1 VTVPDDPPVWFA
13 AGKAAATVA
22 GFVLLWSW
30 ESFWPLT
37 ADRPHR
43 WRHAGRNMAVAVVN
57 TVLLGVLF
65 GAATVA
71 MTLWA
76 ARHRSG
82 LLHQLDLPGPG
93 RWLLAL
99 LLLDGWLYVWHR
111 LNHAV
116 PLLWRFHRMHHA
128 DPEMDVTTA
137 TRFHPGEQI
146 ASATLRLGLIPLLG
160 VTMAE
165 ILVYETLVI
174 AVTMFHHANIS
185 LGPADRPLRW
195 LLVTPRMHQIHHS
208 RWRPETNSNYAV
220 VLSLWDRLGRTFRR
234 RSGPQPVEL
243 GLDGFDDDRWQTVAG
258 MLRTPLAEESPVTP
272 E

>member
-1 VTVPDDPPVWFA
+1 MPGDPPVWFA

-22 GFVLLWSW
+22 AFVLLWSW
-30 ESFWPLT
+30 ESFWPLA

-43 WRHAGRNMAVAVVN
+43 WRHAGRNVVVAVFN

-76 ARHRSG
+76 AEHRYG
-82 LLHQLDLPGPG
+82 LLHQFDLAWPV
-93 RWLLAL
+93 RLLPAI
-99 LLLDGWLYVWHR
+99 LLLDAWLYVWHR

-137 TRFHPGEQI
+137 TRFHPGEHV
-146 ASATLRLGLIPLLG
+146 ASATLRLGLIPLFG

-165 ILVYETLVI
+165 ILVYDTLVV
-174 AVTMFHHANIS
+174 AVTMFHHANIT

-195 LLVTPRMHQIHHS
+195 LVVTPRMHQIHHS
-208 RWRPETNSNYAV
+208 RWRPETNSNYSV
-220 VLSLWDRLGRTFRR
+220 VLSLWDRLGRTFRMR
-234 RSGPQPVEL
+234 TGPQPVEL
-243 GLDGFDDDRWQTVAG
+243 GLDEFEDDRWQTIAG
-258 MLRTPLAEESPVTP
+258 MLRTPLANERPVTP